1 VTRVSTLPLSGLR
14 VVDAATLAAGPL
26 VATALGEF
34 GADVIK
40 VEQPGTGDP
49 LRTWG
54 ARRHDVGL
62 VWKSVSRNKKC
73 VTADLRTD
81 DGRAL
86 LHGLLAVSDVLVLN
100 TRPSTLARWGLDYK
114 SLHARHP
121 KLVVL
126 HVSGYG
132 LGGPASDR
140 PGFGTL
146 AEAMSGFAHVCGQAD
161 GPPTLP
167 PFMLADG
174 VAAQSATYAVMTVLY
189 HRDVHGAGGQ
199 LVDVSLIEP
208 LARLIEQATL
218 AYDQLGRI
226 QGRSGNRADASAPR
240 NAYRTADDRW
250 IAISSASSSVA
261 ARLYRAIDRPD
272 LAARP
277 EYVDPIPRQA
287 RADEIDAL
295 VTEWIRAHTLDQA
308 MKVFLS
314 EDVAAAP
321 IYDAQQLL
329 ADEHLRAR
337 GTFVAVDDPDLGA
350 MTVQAPVA
358 RLSVTPGRIE
368 HLGRALGADNE
379 TVYGDL
385 LGLDDVR
392 LRALRAKGTICDR
405 RAVSRLPRRGRLP
418 RGGDACEPAR
428 LRRQMGHPPLSGA
441 HRQ

>member
-1 VTRVSTLPLSGLR
+1 MTGPLSGLR

-40 VEQPGTGDP
+40 VEQPGVGDP

-54 ARRHDVGL
+54 VRRDDIGL

-73 VTADLRTD
+73 VTLDLRTD
-81 DGRAL
+81 DGREL
-86 LHGLLAVSDVLVLN
+86 LHGLLAQSDVFVIN
-100 TRPSTLARWGLDYK
+100 TRPSTSARWGLDYV

-126 HVSGYG
+126 HVTGYG

-146 AEAMSGFAHVCGQAD
+146 AEAMSGFAHVCGQTD

-174 VAAQSATYAVMTVLY
+174 VAAQSATYAVLAALY
-189 HRDVHGAGGQ
+189 HRDVHGAEGQ
-199 LVDVSLIEP
+199 LVDVSLVEP
-208 LARLIEQATL
+208 LARLVEQATL
-218 AYDQLGRI
+218 AYDQLGQI
-226 QGRSGNRADASAPR
+226 QGRTGNRADASAPR
-240 NAYRTADDRW
+240 NAYRTSDDKW
-250 IAISSASSSVA
+250 IAISSASSSIA

-272 LAARP
+272 LADRP

-295 VTEWIRAHTLDQA
+295 VAAWICERTLAEA
-308 MKVFLS
+308 MEMFLA

-329 ADEHLRAR
+329 TDEHLRAR
-337 GTFVAVDDPDLGA
+337 RVFVSIDDPDLGE
-350 MTVQAPVA
+350 MRVQAPVA
-358 RLSVTPGRIE
+358 RLSETPGRVD

-379 TVYGDL
+379 TVYRDL
-385 LGLDDVR
+385 LGLDDDR
-392 LRALRAKGTICDR
+392 L
-405 RAVSRLPRRGRLP
+405 
-418 RGGDACEPAR
+418 AR
-428 LRRQMGHPPLSGA
+428 LRSAGTI
-441 HRQ
+441 